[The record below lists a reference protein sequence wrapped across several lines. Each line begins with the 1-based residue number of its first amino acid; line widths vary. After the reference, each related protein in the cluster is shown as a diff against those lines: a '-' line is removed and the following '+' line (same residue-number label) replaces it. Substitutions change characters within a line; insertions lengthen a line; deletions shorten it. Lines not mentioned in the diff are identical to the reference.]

1 MAKINSST
9 VDTYFQFFRSMD
21 YVPIASS
28 GKTIIDFFLSR
39 FWNPKDFNKL
49 SDFSKA
55 YYNHL
60 SDKESVRYIALIPIF
75 GNAVVMVH
83 DMRDFAVK
91 QVKVIRERQS
101 KENEEIGIRDALS
114 DLVRKNPEQKT
125 KTIESYCKKALSP
138 SWCDSHCARNTL
150 LKILSGTDA
159 EAKGKVLTWLLENVN
174 RFDRYGWNQLL
185 EQPNI
190 PLELRI
196 KTTDLYVVGVIE
208 DKDILMKYDLVNIFK
223 KENQAEKTRIIT
235 AFQQAAERGNR
246 KAYNFLI
253 DCLGGRDLTTNAQN
267 AILQWVIKHAET
279 PSSRMHDRAWES
291 VESLYYSLQDDLTI
305 TVFSRLV
312 QIEGLSQ
319 EKRDFLLSKLDL
331 LEYRGTQ
338 EQKRQIFSVYLKMGE
353 KGDLESMYKVGQD
366 YRHRQKN
373 IVSAK
378 QWFERA
384 AARDHLPSIVKLA
397 KLCEERDDIDGAIRW
412 YEKAAG
418 RDVIAALKCDL
429 LKRVRESQ
437 KRRTENRREWE
448 RQKAEYQNRRNA
460 ESENA
465 RNAYSRA
472 RENARQHYEQER
484 AKAEKAQHESRRKE
498 AADAKI
504 ELEKIFGST
513 FSTKHE
519 LERTWRRWSLKGHPD
534 RGGTHEVFT
543 RASNLVEIV
552 KQQNGWN

>member
-1 MAKINSST
+1 
-9 VDTYFQFFRSMD
+9 
-21 YVPIASS
+21 
-28 GKTIIDFFLSR
+28 
-39 FWNPKDFNKL
+39 
-49 SDFSKA
+49 
-55 YYNHL
+55 
-60 SDKESVRYIALIPIF
+60 
-75 GNAVVMVH
+75 
-83 DMRDFAVK
+83 
-91 QVKVIRERQS
+91 
-101 KENEEIGIRDALS
+101 
-114 DLVRKNPEQKT
+114 
-125 KTIESYCKKALSP
+125 
-138 SWCDSHCARNTL
+138 
-150 LKILSGTDA
+150 
-159 EAKGKVLTWLLENVN
+159 
-174 RFDRYGWNQLL
+174 
-185 EQPNI
+185 
-190 PLELRI
+190 
-196 KTTDLYVVGVIE
+196 
-208 DKDILMKYDLVNIFK
+208 
-223 KENQAEKTRIIT
+223 
-235 AFQQAAERGNR
+235 
-246 KAYNFLI
+246 
-253 DCLGGRDLTTNAQN
+253 
-267 AILQWVIKHAET
+267 
-279 PSSRMHDRAWES
+279 
-291 VESLYYSLQDDLTI
+291 
-305 TVFSRLV
+305 
-312 QIEGLSQ
+312 
-319 EKRDFLLSKLDL
+319 
-331 LEYRGTQ
+331 
-338 EQKRQIFSVYLKMGE
+338 
-353 KGDLESMYKVGQD
+353 MYKVGQD

-412 YEKAAG
+412 YEKAAE

-552 KQQNGWN
+552 KTANGLN